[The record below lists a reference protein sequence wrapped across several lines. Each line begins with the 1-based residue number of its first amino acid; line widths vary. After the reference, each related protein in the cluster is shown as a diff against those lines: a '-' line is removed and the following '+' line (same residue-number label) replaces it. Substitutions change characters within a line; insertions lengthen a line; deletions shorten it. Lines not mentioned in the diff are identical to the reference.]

1 MSSENV
7 DRGAGAAVATLAGM
21 DRDALR
27 RVVSELLGIEL
38 TTEDD
43 DSNLFELGLQSLEM
57 MRLANRL
64 SRAGIEIKFAQLS
77 DDPRLSAWFDLLDT
91 DTDTE
96 TDTGAAAPALPTP
109 LPEPEHD
116 DRADRPFALTAVQQ
130 AYLIGR
136 SDDQPLG
143 GVSCHA
149 YLEFDGARVETARLE
164 SAVRAL
170 ITRHPMLR
178 VSFADD
184 ATQHIVPESPWPGV
198 TVHDLRA
205 LAGDEATQA
214 ALALRDRLSHR
225 RLDVDRG
232 EVIDVQLTRLPDGTD
247 RLHFNVDL
255 LAADLAS
262 IRVLLADLAVLYDN
276 PDGLDDLAYTF
287 GRYLADQERM
297 RAPEREQARAYW
309 QQRLPSLPGGPKLPL
324 AVDPEAVAVP
334 RFVRRSCGLTADE
347 WRLMERRAGEAGLT
361 PSAVLGTAF
370 AMILARWSGDEH
382 FLLNLPLFDRDLDA
396 HPDINRIVA
405 DFTGLVLVEVDL
417 SGDSFADCARAL
429 QRQMHED
436 IGNSA
441 YSGVDVLRD
450 FIRTDLDAPRTAPV
464 VFACDLSAPLVPDP
478 FADRFGE
485 ATWMIS
491 QTPQIWLDH
500 QVYRTRDGGVLLVWD
515 AVEELFP
522 AGVLDTMM
530 SAYEAL
536 VRGLLAGEW
545 YSTLPQLPLPAEQQQ
560 RRETVNAQTRTVT
573 ENLLH
578 TAFFERAGERAGQ
591 PALLWGEQETMAH
604 DELARGALA
613 VAGALTQ
620 RGVGRGSYVAVIAPK
635 SAQQIT
641 AVLGVLAAGAAY
653 VPIGVDQPAERR
665 TRILELS
672 GAHVVLDGSG
682 LLEPSDVGD
691 AVDVLSID
699 TAMLAPPL
707 NAPAPADPD
716 DTAYVIFTSGSTG
729 LPKGVE
735 VSHRAAVNTVEDVNE
750 RFGIGAGDRVLAVSA
765 LDFDLSVWD
774 VFGFLA
780 VGGSAVLVPE
790 SGRRDANEW
799 LALCRRH
806 AVTVWNTVPALLDM
820 LLTAADAAA
829 LPATMRLALLSGDWI
844 GLDLPGRLA
853 RSSSGRCRL
862 IALGGATEAAIWS
875 NAYEVDEVPDGWRS
889 IPYGKPLRNQKFRV
903 VDGRG
908 RDCPDWVPGELWI
921 GGAGVALGYRG
932 DPELTATRFPRQDGE
947 RWYRT
952 GDLGRY
958 WPDGNLEFLGRLD
971 HQVKINGFRVELGE
985 IEACLQAHP
994 TVAQAV
1000 AVPFTEGRRELVA
1013 AVVERSS
1020 APDRVQ
1026 AHTDRTAGRGQHE
1039 NAFLPPPTPT
1049 TDGQPQSDPQLLE
1062 HRLVEVLLADVVAPL
1077 IGPDAAEAGNT
1088 SVCAVQRPVVDV
1100 WLEYLARRSVLT
1112 GRAGAGYEHGPRWG
1126 EATDATWIKQVRE
1139 TAHGTRLET
1148 VATALEW
1155 AGPLYAAIMS
1165 GDADA
1170 TALLDDPVL
1179 APEALNDL
1187 MPGTADCL
1195 GAVAHD
1201 LRARTGG
1208 SEPSAVAEWDVAGG
1222 RGTAR
1227 LLTELASDTVEYT
1240 LLGSSKPTLAKAETL
1255 LREHGHQ
1262 THTAVQGAAAIAAQH
1277 VHVFDAVVANNV
1289 LHRMPDPETAV
1300 ATMALL
1306 LAPGGR
1312 LYLLE
1317 REHPTPLALVTALPL
1332 EARAG
1337 RFDEGRPDSAWLYGR
1352 ERWAEACAAAG
1363 LCDVRVLR
1371 TETTGEVLLAA
1382 DRRATARGVDAE
1394 QLRRW
1399 TADRLPEHM
1408 VPAHL
1413 AVLPALPLSANGK
1426 VDRRQIRTVLE
1437 ESVDRPRDAG
1447 DPPQGAT
1454 ETFVAER
1461 WTKLLGLDAVGRE
1474 ENFFRLGGDSLLAT
1488 RFVAEVREAWGVEL
1502 PMREVMRTPTVAGLS
1517 VLIDRLGSA
1526 GGERPIESWG
1536 NSDECEEGAV

>member
-7 DRGAGAAVATLAGM
+7 DGGAGALVATNAGM

-27 RVVSELLGIEL
+27 RVVSDLLGIEL
-38 TTEDD
+38 TEADD

-57 MRLANRL
+57 MRLATRL
-64 SRAGIEIKFAQLS
+64 SRAGSEIKFAQLS
-77 DDPRLSAWFDLLDT
+77 DDPRLSAWFALLAPAAD
-91 DTDTE
+91 
-96 TDTGAAAPALPTP
+96 AAPAPQPPTP
-109 LPEPEHD
+109 GTAHT
-116 DRADRPFALTAVQQ
+116 DRADQPFPLTAVQQ

-136 SDDQPLG
+136 ADDQPLG

-149 YLEFDGARVETARLE
+149 YLEFDVAQVDLPRLE
-164 SAVRAL
+164 TAVRAL
-170 ITRHPMLR
+170 IQRHPMLR
-178 VSFADD
+178 VAFADD
-184 ATQHIVPESPWPGV
+184 ATQHVMPESSWPGV
-198 TVHDLRA
+198 TVHDLGG
-205 LAGDEATQA
+205 LAGDEAMTA

-225 RLDVDRG
+225 RLNVERG
-232 EVIDVQLTRLPDGTD
+232 EVIDVQLTRLPEAMD

-255 LAADLAS
+255 LASDLAS
-262 IRVLLADLAVLYDN
+262 IRVLLADLAALYDD
-276 PDGLDDLAYTF
+276 PGSLDDLTYTF
-287 GRYLADQERM
+287 GRYLADQDGR
-297 RAPEREQARAYW
+297 RAAERERARAYW

-324 AVDPEAVAVP
+324 ATDPETVAVP
-334 RFVRRSCGLTADE
+334 KFARRSCALTADE
-347 WRLMERRAGEAGLT
+347 WRVMERRAREAGLT
-361 PSAVLGTAF
+361 PSVVLATAYS
-370 AMILARWSGDEH
+370 MILGRWSGDDH

-396 HPDINRIVA
+396 HPQIDRIVA

-417 SGDSFADCARAL
+417 SGGSFADCARTM
-429 QRQMHED
+429 QKQMHED

-450 FIRTDLDAPRTAPV
+450 FHRTDLDAPRTAPV
-464 VFACDLSAPLVPDP
+464 VFACDLSAPLVPDA

-522 AGVLDTMM
+522 DGVLDAMLG
-530 SAYEAL
+530 AYETL
-536 VRGLLAGEW
+536 LRGLLDGGWET
-545 YSTLPQLPLPAEQQQ
+545 TLPEIPLPAAQ
-560 RRETVNAQTRTVT
+560 RRQRVAVNAETRTVT
-573 ENLLH
+573 GNLLH
-578 TAFFERAGERAGQ
+578 TAFFEGAAARAGQ
-591 PALLWGEQETMAH
+591 PALLWGETAAMAH
-604 DELARGALA
+604 DELARRALGI
-613 VAGALTQ
+613 AGALVE
-620 RGVGRGSYVAVIAPK
+620 RGVGRGAYVAVIAPK
-635 SAQQIT
+635 GAEQIA

-665 TRILELS
+665 ARILELS
-672 GAHVVLDGSG
+672 GARVVLDGSG
-682 LLEPSDVGD
+682 LLEPAGD
-691 AVDVLSID
+691 GTEVLPIEE
-699 TAMLAPPL
+699 AMRARPLSAPV
-707 NAPAPADPD
+707 PADPG

-735 VSHRAAVNTVEDVNE
+735 VSHRAAVNTVEDINE
-750 RFGIGAGDRVLAVSA
+750 RFAIGAGDRVLAVSA

-780 VGGSAVLVPE
+780 VGGAAVLVSE

-820 LLTAADAAA
+820 VLTAADDAS
-829 LPATMRLALLSGDWI
+829 LPATMRLALLSGDWV
-844 GLDLPGRLA
+844 GLDLPDRLDRA
-853 RSSSGRCRL
+853 SGGRCRL
-862 IALGGATEAAIWS
+862 VALGGATEAAIWS
-875 NAYEVDEVPDGWRS
+875 NAYEVTAVPDGWRS

-908 RDCPDWVPGELWI
+908 RDCPDWVAGELWI
-921 GGAGVALGYRG
+921 GGTGVALGYRG
-932 DPELTATRFPRQDGE
+932 DPELTAARFPERDGE

-994 TVAQAV
+994 AVAQAV
-1000 AVPFTEGRRELVA
+1000 AVPFTEGRREVVA
-1013 AVVERSS
+1013 ALVERSS
-1020 APDRVQ
+1020 APDRGE
-1026 AHTDRTAGRGQHE
+1026 ADAGRTAGDGHRSG
-1039 NAFLPPPTPT
+1039 AFLPPATGVAT
-1049 TDGQPQSDPQLLE
+1049 ESDPHLHE
-1062 HRLVEVLLADVVAPL
+1062 HHLVEVLLAEVVAPL
-1077 IGPDAAEAGNT
+1077 VGPDGGAARYA
-1088 SVCAVQRPVVDV
+1088 SVCAEQRPVVDI
-1100 WLEYLARRSVLT
+1100 WLDYLAQRSVLV
-1112 GRAGAGYEHGPRWG
+1112 RRNDAAYQHGPRWD
-1126 EATDATWIKQVRE
+1126 EVTRPEWIKQVRE
-1139 TAHGTRLET
+1139 ATQGTRLEA

-1155 AGPLYAAIMS
+1155 AGPLFTAVLS

-1187 MPGTADCL
+1187 MPGTAGCL

-1201 LRARTGG
+1201 LRERTAGTA
-1208 SEPSAVAEWDVAGG
+1208 PCAVAEWDVTGG

-1227 LLTELASDTVEYT
+1227 LLAELAADTVEYT
-1240 LLGSSKPTLAKAETL
+1240 LLGASKPALARAETL
-1255 LREHGHQ
+1255 LHEHGHI
-1262 THTAVQGAAAIAAQH
+1262 TRTALQGAAAIAAQH

-1289 LHRMPDPETAV
+1289 LHRMPDPEAAA

-1317 REHPTPLALVTALPL
+1317 REYPTPLALVTALPL

-1337 RFDEGRPDSAWLYGR
+1337 RFDEERPHSAWLYGR
-1352 ERWAEACAAAG
+1352 ERWTRACAEAG
-1363 LCDVRVLR
+1363 LGDVRVLR
-1371 TETTGEVLLAA
+1371 TEATGEILLVA
-1382 DRRATARGVDAE
+1382 DRPATAHGIDAE
-1394 QLRRW
+1394 QMRRW
-1399 TADRLPEHM
+1399 AADRLPEHM

-1413 AVLPALPLSANGK
+1413 AVLPVLPLSANGK
-1426 VDRRQIRTVLE
+1426 VDRRQIQTVLE
-1437 ESVDRPRDAG
+1437 QSVDRPREVG
-1447 DPPQGAT
+1447 DPPQGVT

-1461 WTKLLGLDAVGRE
+1461 WTKLLGLDSVGRD

-1488 RFVAEVREAWGVEL
+1488 RFVAEVRGAWGVEL

-1526 GGERPIESWG
+1526 GGERPADGWDNG
-1536 NSDECEEGAV
+1536 DDCEEGAV